1 MLITLRLEFT
11 YGGDNVAD
19 ETFAS
24 FLSKKKEEARL
35 SNTKLARIANISAVY
50 LGEIINGKK
59 IPQDKKTQYALADAL
74 NLSYEDRVMFFNLA
88 ASERGELP
96 VDVYDYL
103 LDNDDLISEIR
114 EKQTAEKIGD
124 KNEKR

>member
-1 MLITLRLEFT
+1 M
-11 YGGDNVAD
+11 AD

-24 FLSKKKEEARL
+24 FLLRKKEEARL
-35 SNTKLARIANISAVY
+35 SNTKLARNANISAVY

-59 IPQDKKTQYALADAL
+59 TPPDKKTQYALADAL

-103 LDNDDLISEIR
+103 LDIDDLISEIR
-114 EKQTAEKIGD
+114 EKQTAKKIGD
-124 KNEKR
+124 KYEKR

>member
-1 MLITLRLEFT
+1 MYKRQ
-11 YGGDNVAD
+11 GDNVAD

-59 IPQDKKTQYALADAL
+59 IPPDKKTQYALADAL
-74 NLSYEDRVMFFNLA
+74 NLSYEDRVMSVSYTHL
-88 ASERGELP
+88 
-96 VDVYDYL
+96 DVYKRQSLASQMSSSSINTCCL
-103 LDNDDLISEIR
+103 LL
-114 EKQTAEKIGD
+114 K
-124 KNEKR
+124 